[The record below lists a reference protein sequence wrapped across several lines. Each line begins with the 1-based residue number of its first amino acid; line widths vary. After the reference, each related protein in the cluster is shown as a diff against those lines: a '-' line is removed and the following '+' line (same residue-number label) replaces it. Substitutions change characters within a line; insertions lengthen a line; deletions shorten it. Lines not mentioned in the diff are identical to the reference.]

1 MHMEEHPLLVLPE
14 DFDDYAWD
22 VESKGVFWDVRMRY
36 GGREYQLTFY
46 EPQRLIQ
53 DMADQLEESP
63 LFFERNLV
71 VVRKVTRE
79 AMELAVEELV
89 RERRIDGLSQD

>member
-1 MHMEEHPLLVLPE
+1 MPMEEHPLLVLPE
-14 DFDDYAWD
+14 DFDDYAWE
-22 VESKGVFWDVRMRY
+22 VESKGVFWDVLMRY
-36 GGREYQLTFY
+36 GGREYRLTFY
-46 EPQRLIQ
+46 EPQRLAQ
-53 DMADQLEESP
+53 DVADQLEESP

-79 AMELAVEELV
+79 AMELAVQELV